1 MLKMIG
7 AHQHPATLTLIMCAL
22 AATAPSCSGF
32 TICQIGGI
40 IVVRSALTRRSQKI
54 SFRRKRGPGVY
65 PEGGHRKMSKAD
77 HDQPLQWHWL
87 YIPLVA
93 FLVFAVGPSVLAPI
107 FFVLSLFV
115 DVSSIVGPVQRA
127 PDLFSI
133 LISPFFLGLTFWPFL
148 WLYGFA
154 RDALI
159 EDPSSE
165 NSVRLATIMS
175 VIAMSVPCSLF
186 LVATPGEMMSS
197 APDAGQGTGIASFLF
212 IIFLPLPGILGWLTG
227 RGIAWILWP

>member
-1 MLKMIG
+1 
-7 AHQHPATLTLIMCAL
+7 
-22 AATAPSCSGF
+22 
-32 TICQIGGI
+32 
-40 IVVRSALTRRSQKI
+40 
-54 SFRRKRGPGVY
+54 
-65 PEGGHRKMSKAD
+65 MSKAD
-77 HDQPLQWHWL
+77 HDEPLQWHWL

-93 FLVFAVGPSVLAPI
+93 FLVFAVGPSILASI
-107 FFVLSLFV
+107 FFVLSFFV
-115 DVSSIVGPVQRA
+115 DV
-127 PDLFSI
+127 
-133 LISPFFLGLTFWPFL
+133 ISPFFLGLTFWPFL

-175 VIAMSVPCSLF
+175 VIAMSAPCSLF